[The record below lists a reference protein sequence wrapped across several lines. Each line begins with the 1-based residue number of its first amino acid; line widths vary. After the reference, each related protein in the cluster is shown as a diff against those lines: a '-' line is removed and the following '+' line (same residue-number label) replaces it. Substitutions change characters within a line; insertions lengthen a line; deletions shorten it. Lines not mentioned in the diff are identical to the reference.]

1 MKHSMINAQRRED
14 YFLKKSRFYDASLT
28 DKGDVGLTSAITR
41 VPGAELEYQ
50 TDGISC
56 DEAYRWITRD
66 SLSTA

>member
-1 MKHSMINAQRRED
+1 MHNVRRI
-14 YFLKKSRFYDASLT
+14 FFFKKKSRFYDASLT
-28 DKGDVGLTSAITR
+28 DKGDVGLMSAITR

-56 DEAYRWITRD
+56 GEAYRWITRD